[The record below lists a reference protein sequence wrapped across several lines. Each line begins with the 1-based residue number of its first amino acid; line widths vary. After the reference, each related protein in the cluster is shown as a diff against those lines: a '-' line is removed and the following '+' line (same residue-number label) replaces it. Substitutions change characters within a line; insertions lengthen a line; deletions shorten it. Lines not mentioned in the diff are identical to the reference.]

1 VADAEIIRAYHG
13 NTARSVRDCPLSGAG
28 KKLAGG
34 LVSFYDESS
43 VALTAPGRGV
53 GLCSIQIAEFLMK
66 NLSGL
71 MKQAQQMQEK
81 MQEMQSRLEGLEV
94 QGEAGAGLV
103 TVTMNGKGDLRQV
116 RIDPKVIDPADAEM
130 LQDLIVAAHAN
141 ARQKVEAAATAEMQ
155 KVTGGMQL
163 PPGMK
168 LPF

>member
-1 VADAEIIRAYHG
+1 
-13 NTARSVRDCPLSGAG
+13 
-28 KKLAGG
+28 
-34 LVSFYDESS
+34 
-43 VALTAPGRGV
+43 
-53 GLCSIQIAEFLMK
+53 MK

-71 MKQAQQMQEK
+71 MKQAQQMQDK
-81 MQEMQSRLEGLEV
+81 LQEMQSRLESMAV

-103 TVTMNGKGDLRQV
+103 TMTMNGKGDLRQIK
-116 RIDPKVIDPADAEM
+116 IDPKVIDPGDAEM

-141 ARQKVEAAATAEMQ
+141 ARQKVEAAAAEEMQ